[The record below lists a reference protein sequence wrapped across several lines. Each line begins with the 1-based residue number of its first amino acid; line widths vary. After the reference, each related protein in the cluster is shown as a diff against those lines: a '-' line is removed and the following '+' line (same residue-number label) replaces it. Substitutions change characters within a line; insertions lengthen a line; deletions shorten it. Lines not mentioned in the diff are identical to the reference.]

1 VLKEDFVTLWP
12 GLKHFFIES
21 LQLVSVHC
29 AGDCRVW
36 LQKFLVDYPI
46 YVPPNRQQNLAR
58 MEFTFG
64 RWFWLFISIGSL
76 PLPGVV
82 NVQTPLLITGYQM
95 IQPRKIP

>member
-1 VLKEDFVTLWP
+1 
-12 GLKHFFIES
+12 
-21 LQLVSVHC
+21 
-29 AGDCRVW
+29 
-36 LQKFLVDYPI
+36 
-46 YVPPNRQQNLAR
+46 

-64 RWFWLFISIGSL
+64 RWFWLLISIDPL